1 MPHGNKI
8 NMSSANSYLFLFNK
22 AQENLN
28 QVCEENKYTSFCKKI
43 RKQQNRLP
51 SKPFNIK

>member
-1 MPHGNKI
+1 MPHGNQI

-28 QVCEENKYTSFCKKI
+28 QVCEENKYTPFCKKI

-51 SKPFNIK
+51 K